1 MGHIDSIVER
11 IPGMRRKER
20 QEWRG
25 KALAQLKRSPGN
37 PDALRLLAALDHA
50 DETPSSASLESTG
63 LLEWEKH
70 DAAASSF
77 RAYYNGQCVGRIFKR
92 NNHTSA
98 DKEVYS
104 VEIRGEVVADGVHRI
119 ADARRSGEAAFR
131 QKQTDGGT
139 P

>member
-1 MGHIDSIVER
+1 MGHIDSVVER
-11 IPGMRRKER
+11 IPGMSRKER
-20 QEWRG
+20 LEWRG

-37 PDALRLLAALDHA
+37 SDAVRLLAALDLA
-50 DETPSSASLESTG
+50 DETASSASLVSTG

-70 DAAASSF
+70 DAGESSF
-77 RAYYNGQCVGRIFKR
+77 RAYYNGQCVGKIFKR
-92 NNHTSA
+92 NNHSNA

-119 ADARRSGEAAFR
+119 ANARRSGEEAFR
-131 QKQTDGGT
+131 QKHANGET